1 MCTCA
6 YCVLLAD
13 DDTML
18 YDISP
23 LHAVTPVFITALVFA
38 PDPHNYASDMCVL
51 STIVTCIPSCLLIAA
66 DVDHLVFS
74 SGLGLWHRLV
84 PSTSSTASCLS

>member
-38 PDPHNYASDMCVL
+38 PDPHNYASDM
-51 STIVTCIPSCLLIAA
+51 
-66 DVDHLVFS
+66 
-74 SGLGLWHRLV
+74 
-84 PSTSSTASCLS
+84 